1 MSAGIG
7 LYSTVKGFKNQR
19 IIIPVTHYIGNNT
32 AVIEVE
38 NGTKIDLMYLNALI
52 PFELCYIRKPFLIWL
67 VRMEV
72 AVKKILGNIL
82 WILCPPGA
90 AVVVVLNGRLDA
102 FGPADAKNTLV
113 VHVNM
118 LIVMNT
124 RLPQT
129 LTALACGAGLAVAGL
144 EMQTVFHNPL
154 AGPSVLGISSAAS
167 LGVAFVVLLSGII
180 GGGIMSRFGIFGNTA
195 LTLAAIAGALA
206 VMMLIVW
213 LSQKVQGNVT
223 LLIIG
228 VMIGYIASAIIGV
241 LKYFSSEEDIRA
253 YVIWGLGSF
262 ARVTG
267 GQVYVFTGLMA
278 LLLPFCMLLAK
289 PLNMLLLGE
298 QYAISLGLNI
308 RRARLLIITS
318 SGVLIAIVT
327 AYCGPIMFLG
337 LAVPHICRGLFR
349 TDDHRLLLP
358 ATLLCGASIALVCNL
373 IARLPGFEGALPINS
388 VTALI
393 GAPVALWVLL
403 RRK

>member
-1 MSAGIG
+1 MRKYT
-7 LYSTVKGFKNQR
+7 LLTVL
-19 IIIPVTHYIGNNT
+19 IV
-32 AVIEVE
+32 
-38 NGTKIDLMYLNALI
+38 LI
-52 PFELCYIRKPFLIWL
+52 PILAIINLGLGSVPIPAS
-67 VRMEV
+67 EV
-72 AVKKILGNIL
+72 FRILFGDGSDSEVWTNI
-82 WILCPPGA
+82 
-90 AVVVVLNGRLDA
+90 VL
-102 FGPADAKNTLV
+102 
-113 VHVNM
+113 M
-118 LIVMNT
+118 T

-129 LTALACGAGLAVAGL
+129 LTAIACGAGLAVAGL

-167 LGVAFVVLLSGII
+167 LGVAFVVLLSGTI
-180 GGGIMSRFGIFGNTA
+180 GGGFMTQFGFFGNTA
-195 LTLAAIAGALA
+195 LTLAAIIGAMS
-206 VMMLIVW
+206 VMAIIVY
-213 LSQKVQGNVT
+213 LSQRVRGNAT
-223 LLIIG
+223 LLIVG

-267 GQVYVFTGLMA
+267 GQVYVFVGLMSI
-278 LLLPFCMLLAK
+278 LLPLSMLLAK

-298 QYAISLGLNI
+298 MYAVNLGLNI
-308 RRARLLIITS
+308 KRTRLLIIS
-318 SGVLIAIVT
+318 SAGILTAIVT

-349 TDDHRLLLP
+349 RSDHRILLP
-358 ATLLCGASIALVCNL
+358 ASLFCGADLALICNL

-403 RRK
+403 RRKK

>member
-1 MSAGIG
+1 MRKFSI
-7 LYSTVKGFKNQR
+7 LTIL
-19 IIIPVTHYIGNNT
+19 II
-32 AVIEVE
+32 
-38 NGTKIDLMYLNALI
+38 LI
-52 PFELCYIRKPFLIWL
+52 PILAIVNLGLGSVSIPIT
-67 VRMEV
+67 EV
-72 AVKKILGNIL
+72 YKILLGEGSDSEVWTNI
-82 WILCPPGA
+82 
-90 AVVVVLNGRLDA
+90 VL
-102 FGPADAKNTLV
+102 
-113 VHVNM
+113 M
-118 LIVMNT
+118 T

-129 LTALACGAGLAVAGL
+129 LTAIACGAGLAVAGL

-167 LGVAFVVLLSGII
+167 LGVAAII
-180 GGGIMSRFGIFGNTA
+180 GAMSVM
-195 LTLAAIAGALA
+195 AI
-206 VMMLIVW
+206 IVY
-213 LSQKVQGNVT
+213 LSQRVRGNAT
-223 LLIIG
+223 LLIVG

-267 GQVYVFTGLMA
+267 GQVYVFVGLMA
-278 LLLPFCMLLAK
+278 ILLPLSMLLAK

-298 QYAISLGLNI
+298 NYAVNLGLNI
-308 RRARLLIITS
+308 KRTRLLVIS
-318 SGVLIAIVT
+318 SAGILTAIVT

-349 TDDHRLLLP
+349 KSDHRILLP
-358 ATLLCGASIALVCNL
+358 ATVFCGADLALLCNL

-403 RRK
+403 QRKK